1 MDAVWNHATPAE
13 ARGQYVRSNMDRI
26 ERMIRLLDRL
36 AVSAGDTRGLKD
48 LVFHF
53 QQLRTT
59 AAGRGF
65 DSVMRM
71 AGRGERD
78 CISLRDGAH
87 RRDTGHILALRT
99 PVEGLR
105 R

>member
-1 MDAVWNHATPAE
+1 MDVVMNHATAEE

-65 DSVMRM
+65 DRRFA
-71 AGRGERD
+71 AGDCKHNGAAGLCRRGWASRWT
-78 CISLRDGAH
+78 S
-87 RRDTGHILALRT
+87 
-99 PVEGLR
+99 GL
-105 R
+105 